1 MYTAGCV
8 ASLLAADATT
18 VFMCGEEDD
27 CDCHGTL
34 LFGRRSD
41 GSAIPYVS
49 TRRST
54 PVSTQ
59 RTALFCLLRRPERER
74 AQGVGCA
81 CLPTDERLR
90 AKLRSET
97 VGRLAV
103 QATYLLG
110 GSELTPRAG

>member
-1 MYTAGCV
+1 MYTVGCV
-8 ASLLAADATT
+8 ALLAADATT

-54 PVSTQ
+54 PVST
-59 RTALFCLLRRPERER
+59 ER
-74 AQGVGCA
+74 AALVVLAAQTSARASSRRRVRFPSV
-81 CLPTDERLR
+81 PT
-90 AKLRSET
+90 
-97 VGRLAV
+97 GRPS
-103 QATYLLG
+103 G
-110 GSELTPRAG
+110 